1 MSTQAVEKKG
11 VHYSFAILAGC
22 CCCGA
27 AGIMA
32 LVVSMMSVYLVPVS
46 EALGMTRPEFTLWN
60 ATMGFVQIVT
70 LPIWGQ
76 FIAKNVRI
84 CFLIGVLAEVIG
96 ILLFIVVTNTIGMI
110 IAGIFI
116 GIAMPMTFKLIIP
129 TLINNWF
136 APKHRGKYMGIAMA
150 FSGIGTF
157 VWAPMFTA
165 IILAFGYKT
174 SYVINAILAAVLL
187 LPWVFVFKYK
197 PEDKG
202 LKPYGAVAGEENAR
216 DVKTTIGMSASKAFR
231 QPVFYA
237 LFIAVGIT
245 AIGNGF
251 NNNMRPMAADMLA
264 NTDLAASAAMIAAT
278 MVSTCAVGNLLGK
291 ILYGFIV
298 DKVGLKSGT
307 ILFLCTFFLCFVVWM
322 FFPGQIIMMYVGAF
336 LLGTHN
342 GLASVAMPLVTRG
355 VFGSRDYAKIY
366 SRITIAQAIA
376 GGFSTTVLTG
386 LALAIGTNMGPIYTG
401 FGMVVVIIIAI
412 TLLYGISKMGKLE
425 WTDESTEATP
435 QAS

>member
-1 MSTQAVEKKG
+1 M
-11 VHYSFAILAGC
+11 HYSFAILAGC

-27 AGIMA
+27 GGIMA

-76 FIAKNVRI
+76 FIAKNVRV
-84 CFLIGVLAEVIG
+84 CFLLGALAEIIG
-96 ILLFIVVTNTIGMI
+96 ILMFTVVTDTVGMI

-116 GIAMPMTFKLIIP
+116 GISMPMTFKLIIP

-136 APKHRGKYMGIAMA
+136 APKQRGKYMGIAMA

-165 IILAFGYKT
+165 IILSAGYKT
-174 SYVINAILAAVLL
+174 SYIVNAILAAVLL
-187 LPWVFVFKYK
+187 LPWVFVFRYT
-197 PEDKG
+197 PADKG
-202 LKPYGAVAGEENAR
+202 LKPFGYVAKEANSR
-216 DVKTTIGMSASKAFR
+216 DAKMSVGMSAGKAMR

-237 LFIAVGIT
+237 LFIAVGVT

-251 NNNMRPMAADMLA
+251 NNNMRPMVADMLA
-264 NTDLAASAAMIAAT
+264 NTELVEGAAMIAAT

-298 DKVGLKSGT
+298 DKIGLKVGT
-307 ILFLCTFFLCFVVWM
+307 IIFLSTFFLCFVVWM
-322 FFPGQIIMMYVGAF
+322 IFPGQVIMMYVGAF

-342 GLASVAMPLVTRG
+342 GLASVAMPLVARG
-355 VFGSRDYAKIY
+355 VFGSYDYAKIY

-376 GGFSTTVLTG
+376 GGFATTILTS
-386 LALAIGTNMGPIYTG
+386 LALVIGTNMGPIYLG
-401 FGMVVVIIIAI
+401 FGMVVVVIIAF
-412 TLLYGISKMGKLE
+412 TLLYGISRMGKIE
-425 WTDESTEATP
+425 WDHTDDIEASP
-435 QAS
+435 QTS